1 MRTMAFKMFP
11 VTMTTTTKITTMMTI
26 LEEGCGQPLHLF
38 VEITYRLQ
46 SIIYVVKLGQEGLKT
61 TNMKI

>member
-1 MRTMAFKMFP
+1 MA
-11 VTMTTTTKITTMMTI
+11 I

-61 TNMKI
+61 TNKKYDIRKEFLRCFP